1 VDWRV
6 VGGLLVAGGGFNLA
20 VEQALGVLVPDAASP
35 GFQVAVF
42 LSVVLTGVVAS
53 ATRLSTIG
61 EQGRIDRALEILEG
75 RRILRQLF
83 ALWAVFGVLL
93 LTRRLLL
100 FLDFEFWTYVRL
112 FAPWISEYAT
122 QFLQPDFS
130 KFTTYSIEND
140 KTGWS
145 GLFGTIAYVLPEF
158 VDIVLGRTTVAT
170 ESNEM
175 VNGFGMLLNSFGSN
189 STLLGKS
196 VVTVIIGFCGT
207 VLGFPFALLFGV
219 LGSER
224 VTPFPFNFIFRGTM
238 STIRAIPALVW
249 IYILIALTNIS
260 QAGAV
265 LAIAIDTIGNMGRLF
280 TDELEEIEEG
290 PIEAM
295 RSTGGSRSQV
305 VSFGMLSQVTTSF
318 IAWALYILEINVRI
332 AISLGIVGA
341 GGIGQYISGRFAVF
355 DYGEGGAGLFM
366 VIIIVISVE
375 LLSTRIRARLR
386 PEEHDSKGL
395 LDILRGLTDSQ
406 KWFGTGVQKNPD

>member
-1 VDWRV
+1 
-6 VGGLLVAGGGFNLA
+6 
-20 VEQALGVLVPDAASP
+20 
-35 GFQVAVF
+35 VAVF